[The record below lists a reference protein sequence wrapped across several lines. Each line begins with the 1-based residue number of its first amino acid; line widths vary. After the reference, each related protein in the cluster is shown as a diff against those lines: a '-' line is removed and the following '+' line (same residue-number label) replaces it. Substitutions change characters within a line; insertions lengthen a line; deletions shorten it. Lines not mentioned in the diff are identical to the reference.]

1 MLFLGDLG
9 ERQHTSTF
17 LGISLGNVKRGYDKP
32 NPREGRD
39 TLQHGAG
46 TEQSGTAAGPRLES
60 CPVRAVPE
68 VTRRQR
74 RPRGTAGPGVPRTFQ
89 GQDRRVHPEAPRA
102 APAPPARE
110 CSVLPRMETSAPAP
124 TATEAAAVLPASPG
138 PTRGSAMRPLTLAT
152 EPAPTRDPPH
162 RKRNW
167 SPPEAEG
174 CRMYA
179 NSRLA
184 ARRSCVVLAGL
195 CWCGP
200 SRDPAP
206 RQAGPGCY

>member
-17 LGISLGNVKRGYDKP
+17 LGISLGNVKRGHDKP

-46 TEQSGTAAGPRLES
+46 TEQSGTAAGLRLES

-102 APAPPARE
+102 APVPPARE
-110 CSVLPRMETSAPAP
+110 CSVLPRMEISAPAP
-124 TATEAAAVLPASPG
+124 HGDRGRSGVARKPRSHPRQRDAAPHPG
-138 PTRGSAMRPLTLAT
+138 NGTGTDPRSAA
-152 EPAPTRDPPH
+152 
-162 RKRNW
+162 
-167 SPPEAEG
+167 PEAE
-174 CRMYA
+174 
-179 NSRLA
+179 LEP
-184 ARRSCVVLAGL
+184 AGS
-195 CWCGP
+195 GGVP
-200 SRDPAP
+200 DVR
-206 RQAGPGCY
+206 